1 MKTIFTFIFIVIVV
15 SGGFAQKTNPSVQ
28 KSGMFASASIPAEQ
42 SFSISKI
49 YPNPV
54 KDFVTVD
61 IHSELT
67 GNIQISLFN
76 ILGTE
81 VKKWEP
87 WYVSQGSQEFRID
100 LSSIKSGVY
109 ILKVV
114 KSGQVLTQVLKKN

>member
-1 MKTIFTFIFIVIVV
+1 MKTIFTFIFIVLVV
-15 SGGFAQKTNPSVQ
+15 SGGFAQKAKTSVQ
-28 KSGMFASASIPAEQ
+28 KPGILSPVGISAEQ

-61 IHSELT
+61 IHSELA
-67 GNIQISLFN
+67 GYIQISLFN

-87 WYVSQGSQEFRID
+87 WYLSQGDQEFKID
-100 LSSIKSGVY
+100 LSAVKSGVY
-109 ILKVV
+109 ILKVA
-114 KSGQVLTQVLKKN
+114 KASQVLTQVLKKN

>member
-15 SGGFAQKTNPSVQ
+15 SGGFAQKTNTSVQ
-28 KSGMFASASIPAEQ
+28 KSGMFASASIPGEQ

-61 IHSELT
+61 IYSELT

-87 WYVSQGSQEFRID
+87 WYVSQGNQEFRID

-109 ILKVV
+109 ILKVT
-114 KSGQVLTQVLKKN
+114 KSRQVLTQVLKKN